1 VIYLKTLQENCNNRL
16 LKEFINNKKSFMIKK
31 TGSQGFTLIELLV
44 VIAIIGILAS
54 VVLGSLN
61 TARNKGADAA
71 VKSNLA
77 NARAQ
82 AELYYDANANS
93 YTGVCGTTAVAT
105 VNPIGAA
112 VQAAATAVG
121 VSSVTVNGAVQTA
134 TTANC
139 NASATAWAASVKL
152 KVGANYS
159 CVDSTGASRETAT
172 PLAASGTV
180 CI

>member
-61 TARNKGADAA
+61 TARTRGADAA
-71 VKSNLA
+71 IRSNLA

-82 AELYYDANANS
+82 AETVSTTQIANS
-93 YTGVCGTTAVAT
+93 YTGVCGTTAVAG

-112 VQAAATAVG
+112 VFKQLLH
-121 VSSVTVNGAVQTA
+121 Q
-134 TTANC
+134 
-139 NASATAWAASVKL
+139 L
-152 KVGANYS
+152 
-159 CVDSTGASRETAT
+159 
-172 PLAASGTV
+172 
-180 CI
+180 